1 MKVTYI
7 GPFEEVEVPYLDN
20 NLPKSVT
27 FKRGETVDVPDEL
40 ATGVPGEF
48 GGLLEQTDNY
58 RAVESPTAGKRK
70 TEATT
75 PGG

>member
-1 MKVTYI
+1 MKVRYI
-7 GPFEEVEVPYLDN
+7 GPFDEVEVPYIEDN
-20 NLPKSVT
+20 QHKSAT
-27 FKRGETVDVPDEL
+27 FKRGETVEIPDEL

-58 RAVESPTAGKRK
+58 ESGESPTTRQRK